1 MKIHLYIHRRPNFRS
16 VKWMARMTAG
26 FELFH
31 SLFDKGDI
39 VEDETLQTYFPE
51 KMINL
56 AEQAVLFARFA
67 AQAPKLKKIEI
78 HTHSP
83 LLTKAAMD
91 AGAEVFFVA
100 EDGVTDENIST
111 VLAEPYAEED
121 LSFEP
126 K

>member
-1 MKIHLYIHRRPNFRS
+1 
-16 VKWMARMTAG
+16 MTAG